1 MPAVPAPRFDIAP
14 ADGTEAVRL
23 DPSEAFVRLDS
34 FSDGTVVVGWRG
46 SGTDDRFDGDH
57 RVSPNPLS
65 ALTVRFSWPHFD
77 LSTTETPIEE
87 QSLRAAIASALT
99 SGLGTAADIR

>member
-1 MPAVPAPRFDIAP
+1 
-14 ADGTEAVRL
+14 
-23 DPSEAFVRLDS
+23 
-34 FSDGTVVVGWRG
+34 VVVGWRG
-46 SGTDDRFDGDH
+46 SRTDDRCDGDH
-57 RVSPNPLS
+57 WVSPNPLS